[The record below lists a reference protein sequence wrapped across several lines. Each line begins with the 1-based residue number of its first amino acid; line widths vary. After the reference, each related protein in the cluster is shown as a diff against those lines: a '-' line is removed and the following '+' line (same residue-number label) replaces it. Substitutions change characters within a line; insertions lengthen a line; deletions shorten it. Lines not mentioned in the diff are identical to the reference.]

1 LIRVLES
8 TVNKYLH
15 YTFNISWPTKYNSTY
30 LKKNQQPNT
39 CSNNQCI
46 IHTYIVIH
54 VIHTYIV
61 IHVIHTY
68 IAIHVYTIWGLKND
82 SNIHIHTGTE
92 LFRIIC
98 SADIIHRQQEYIMSF
113 FTVSLYAKQT

>member
-1 LIRVLES
+1 MIRVLES
-8 TVNKYLH
+8 TVYKYLH

-46 IHTYIVIH
+46 IHT
-54 VIHTYIV
+54 
-61 IHVIHTY
+61 IHTY
-68 IAIHVYTIWGLKND
+68 IAIHVYTIWGFKND